1 MVKKAPNP
9 IDKHVGSRVRMR
21 RMMLGMSQEK
31 LGDALD
37 LTFQQVQKYEK
48 GTNRV
53 SVGALVAIC
62 RTLNIEP
69 MDLLG
74 VYFGDSENAAT
85 PALLAEVKNL
95 RTKLS
100 DIQQLCA

>member
-1 MVKKAPNP
+1 MAKRIEN
-9 IDKHVGSRVRMR
+9 IDIEVGARIRDFRKIRGVTQTGLATD
-21 RMMLGMSQEK
+21 LGV
-31 LGDALD
+31 
-37 LTFQQVQKYEK
+37 TFQQVQKYEK

-85 PALLAEVKNL
+85 PALLAEVRNL
-95 RTKLS
+95 RTKIS
-100 DIQQLCA
+100 NIQQLCA

>member
-1 MVKKAPNP
+1 MSK
-9 IDKHVGSRVRMR
+9 RVRDIDVEVGQRIKELR
-21 RMMLGMSQEK
+21 RIRGASQTELAQQLGV
-31 LGDALD
+31 
-37 LTFQQVQKYEK
+37 TFQQVQKYEK

-62 RTLNIEP
+62 RALNIEP

-74 VYFGDSENAAT
+74 VYFGDSDSAAT
-85 PALLAEVKNL
+85 PALLAEVRHL